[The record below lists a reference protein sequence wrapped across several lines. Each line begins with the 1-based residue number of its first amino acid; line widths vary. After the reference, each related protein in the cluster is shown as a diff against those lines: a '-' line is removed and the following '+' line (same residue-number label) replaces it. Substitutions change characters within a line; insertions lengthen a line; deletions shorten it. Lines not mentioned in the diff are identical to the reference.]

1 HHVQL
6 GPLLRHAEHPGHRAA
21 RRGYLQHRTVP
32 APSRPDGVHRG
43 VLHPHRRA
51 DDGRGVR
58 LVRAGPGR
66 NQPGITPP
74 QWLGPAQPASR
85 RSVRSARRGQLPDPV
100 GQGRVAVFDGRAG
113 RQLRAPAV
121 PAGLSGV
128 SAWRHGRSLAVLRA
142 APGDGRYGIP
152 AEPHLAQIT
161 RLPQLQRR
169 RPARAAPGP
178 GRAGGDRAPAR
189 RRRAQ
194 HHRRPVRPGV
204 QRPRP
209 VHRAG
214 PGQGRYRRGS
224 GHGADGSLAQE
235 RQGPVHRQRGQPV
248 RVRRP
253 GQCPDILRHQGRDRT
268 GHGRRQLA
276 ANRALPAQTTVT
288 VVAGGTVVR
297 VTNESWRVRNN
308 CPDRRAMPMKLP
320 EVEYEAPTTVAEAVD
335 LLAEHGD
342 EASVLAGGQSL
353 IPLLALRLARPEVL
367 IDINRVD
374 ELSGVSAAD
383 GHVTIGAMTRE
394 YVAEESGTVADT
406 LPLLAA
412 ALPLIGHEAIRSRG
426 TIGGSLAH
434 ADPAAELPAVARAL
448 DAEFVVRG
456 PSGTRVIPAAQWFDG
471 YLTTSRRPDE
481 LLAEVRFPA
490 ARPGTGVSFEEV
502 ARRHGD
508 FAIVGLAASLV
519 LSGGVISDARLAFA
533 GVSDVPVR
541 ATAAEDLLAGERP
554 SAELFDEAARRAT
567 EDLDPPADL
576 HGSSDSRK
584 TVAAAVVRRGLRA
597 AADNAARGSN

>member
-1 HHVQL
+1 
-6 GPLLRHAEHPGHRAA
+6 
-21 RRGYLQHRTVP
+21 
-32 APSRPDGVHRG
+32 
-43 VLHPHRRA
+43 
-51 DDGRGVR
+51 
-58 LVRAGPGR
+58 
-66 NQPGITPP
+66 
-74 QWLGPAQPASR
+74 
-85 RSVRSARRGQLPDPV
+85 
-100 GQGRVAVFDGRAG
+100 
-113 RQLRAPAV
+113 
-121 PAGLSGV
+121 
-128 SAWRHGRSLAVLRA
+128 
-142 APGDGRYGIP
+142 
-152 AEPHLAQIT
+152 
-161 RLPQLQRR
+161 
-169 RPARAAPGP
+169 
-178 GRAGGDRAPAR
+178 
-189 RRRAQ
+189 
-194 HHRRPVRPGV
+194 
-204 QRPRP
+204 
-209 VHRAG
+209 
-214 PGQGRYRRGS
+214 
-224 GHGADGSLAQE
+224 
-235 RQGPVHRQRGQPV
+235 
-248 RVRRP
+248 
-253 GQCPDILRHQGRDRT
+253 
-268 GHGRRQLA
+268 
-276 ANRALPAQTTVT
+276 
-288 VVAGGTVVR
+288 
-297 VTNESWRVRNN
+297 
-308 CPDRRAMPMKLP
+308 MKLP
-320 EVEYEAPTTVAEAVD
+320 PVEYEAPTTVAEAVD

-394 YVAEESGTVADT
+394 YMAEESGTVADT

-412 ALPLIGHEAIRSRG
+412 ALPLVGHEAIRSRG

-490 ARPGTGVSFEEV
+490 AGPGTGVSFEEV

-519 LSGGVISDARLAFA
+519 LTGGVISDARLAFA

-541 ATAAEDLLAGERP
+541 AAAAEDLLAGERP

-576 HGSSDSRK
+576 HGSSDYRK